1 LLNEAAA
8 RQRCF
13 KLPSILN
20 NSIITSMMRYWSNP
34 MNNSQQQR
42 YNYLYEQHLINLSLQ
57 GKRPSTIDGYSRAV
71 RRIAAFF
78 DKSPDDL
85 CIDELKQYFN
95 SLIQTHS
102 WSTVKIDRNGL
113 QFFYR
118 YTLNK
123 QWEWLSIV
131 KPPQIKRISD
141 IITPTQVS
149 DVINQT
155 KQLRYQVF
163 FMTLYSMG
171 LRLSEG
177 LNLTIHD
184 IDKSTMLVHV
194 RDGKGG
200 RDPMVPIPEFTLL
213 ALRNY
218 WKTHRHE
225 RLIFPGSHSKTN
237 TPMDKGSVQKAL
249 KRVLQ
254 DCRIKKYISPH
265 SLRHCFATHL
275 LEQGLDLRSLQQLLG
290 HASLNT
296 TARYTQ
302 LTKVKQRD
310 MSRAVNQLTDKLTIT
325 WSVK

>member
-1 LLNEAAA
+1 
-8 RQRCF
+8 
-13 KLPSILN
+13 
-20 NSIITSMMRYWSNP
+20 
-34 MNNSQQQR
+34 
-42 YNYLYEQHLINLSLQ
+42 
-57 GKRPSTIDGYSRAV
+57 
-71 RRIAAFF
+71 
-78 DKSPDDL
+78 
-85 CIDELKQYFN
+85 
-95 SLIQTHS
+95 
-102 WSTVKIDRNGL
+102 L

-123 QWEWLSIV
+123 QWEWLAIV
-131 KPPQIKRISD
+131 KPPQVKRIPD
-141 IITPTQVS
+141 ILTPKQVS
-149 DVINQT
+149 DVISQT
-155 KQLRYQVF
+155 KKLRYQVF

-184 IDKSTMLVHV
+184 IDSPTMQVHV
-194 RDGKGG
+194 RYGKGG
-200 RDPMVPIPEFTLL
+200 KDRMVPMPERSLL

-225 RLIFPGSHSKTN
+225 RLIFPGTQLKTN
-237 TPMDKGSVQKAL
+237 TPMDKGSTQKAL
-249 KRVLQ
+249 KRVLN
-254 DCRIKKYISPH
+254 DCRIKKLISPH

-310 MSRAVNQLTDKLTIT
+310 MSCAVNNLTDKLDIT

>member
-1 LLNEAAA
+1 MN
-8 RQRCF
+8 
-13 KLPSILN
+13 
-20 NSIITSMMRYWSNP
+20 TS
-34 MNNSQQQR
+34 QAQR
-42 YNYLYEQHLINLSLQ
+42 YHFLYEQHLINLSLQ
-57 GKRPSTIDGYSRAV
+57 GKRPSTIDAYSRAV
-71 RRIAAFF
+71 RRITAFF
-78 DKSPDDL
+78 DKTPDTLTTADL
-85 CIDELKQYFN
+85 KKYFN
-95 SLIQTHS
+95 NLIQTHS
-102 WSTVKIDRNGL
+102 WSTIKLDRNGL

-118 YTLNK
+118 YTLDK

-131 KPPQIKRISD
+131 KPPQIKRIPD
-141 IITPTQVS
+141 ILTVKQVS

-155 KQLRYQVF
+155 KLLRYQVF

-194 RDGKGG
+194 RNGKGG
-200 RDPMVPIPEFTLL
+200 KDRMVPLPELTLL
-213 ALRNY
+213 ALRGY
-218 WKTHRHE
+218 WKTHRHAH
-225 RLIFPGSHSKTN
+225 LLFPGTHLKTAN
-237 TPMDKGSVQKAL
+237 PMDKGSVQKAL
-249 KRVLQ
+249 KRVLE
-254 DCRIKKYISPH
+254 DCRIKKLISPH
-265 SLRHCFATHL
+265 SLRHCYATHL

-310 MSRAVNQLTDKLTIT
+310 MSCAVNKLTDKLDIT

>member
-1 LLNEAAA
+1 
-8 RQRCF
+8 
-13 KLPSILN
+13 
-20 NSIITSMMRYWSNP
+20 
-34 MNNSQQQR
+34 MNTSQQQR
-42 YNYLYEQHLINLSLQ
+42 YNYLYEQHLINLRLQ
-57 GKRPSTIDGYSRAV
+57 GKRPSTIDGYARAV
-71 RRIAAFF
+71 RRITAFF
-78 DKSPDDL
+78 DKSPDSL
-85 CIDELKQYFN
+85 CINELKQYFN

-123 QWEWLSIV
+123 QWEWLAIV
-131 KPPQIKRISD
+131 KPPQVKRISD
-141 IITPTQVS
+141 ILTPTQIS
-149 DVINQT
+149 EVINRT

-184 IDKSTMLVHV
+184 IDKATMLVHV

-200 RDPMVPIPEFTLL
+200 KDRMVPIPDPTLI
-213 ALRNY
+213 ALRRY
-218 WKTHRHE
+218 WKTHRHPM
-225 RLIFPGSHSKTN
+225 LIFPSTQAKSQPEIQ

-254 DCRIKKYISPH
+254 DCGIHKRISPH

-302 LTKVKQRD
+302 LTIVKQRD
-310 MSRAVNQLTDKLTIT
+310 MSHEINKLTDKLNIT
-325 WSVK
+325 WSET

>member
-1 LLNEAAA
+1 MN
-8 RQRCF
+8 
-13 KLPSILN
+13 
-20 NSIITSMMRYWSNP
+20 TS
-34 MNNSQQQR
+34 QAQR
-42 YNYLYEQHLINLSLQ
+42 YNYLYEQHLINLRLQ
-57 GKRPSTIDGYSRAV
+57 GKRPTTIDAYSRAV
-71 RRIAAFF
+71 RRITEYF
-78 DKSPDDL
+78 DQVPDT
-85 CIDELKQYFN
+85 ITTTHLKQYFN

-123 QWEWLSIV
+123 QWEWLAIV
-131 KPPQIKRISD
+131 KPPQVRRIPD
-141 IITPTQVS
+141 ILTPSQVS
-149 DVINQT
+149 DIINQT

-171 LRLSEG
+171 LRLSEA
-177 LNLTIHD
+177 LNLTVHD
-184 IDKSTMLVHV
+184 IDGLQMQVHV

-200 RDPMVPIPEFTLL
+200 KDRLVPLPSRTLL
-213 ALRNY
+213 ALRCY

-225 RLIFPGSHSKTN
+225 RLIFPGAQLKNN
-237 TPMDKGSVQKAL
+237 TPMDKGSAQKAL

-254 DCRIKKYISPH
+254 DCRIKKLISPH

-310 MSRAVNQLTDKLTIT
+310 MSRAVNQLTDKLSIT

>member
-1 LLNEAAA
+1 M
-8 RQRCF
+8 
-13 KLPSILN
+13 
-20 NSIITSMMRYWSNP
+20 NS
-34 MNNSQQQR
+34 SQKQR
-42 YNYLYEQHLINLSLQ
+42 YQYLYEQHLINLSLQ
-57 GKRPSTIDGYSRAV
+57 GKRPSTIDAYSRPV
-71 RRIAAFF
+71 RRITQYF
-78 DKSPDDL
+78 DQVPDTL
-85 CIDELKQYFN
+85 TTAHLKQYFN

-102 WSTVKIDRNGL
+102 WSTIKLDRNGL

-118 YTLNK
+118 YTLDK

-131 KPPQIKRISD
+131 KPPQVKRIPD
-141 IITPTQVS
+141 ILTPAQVCQ
-149 DVINQT
+149 VINQT

-163 FMTLYSMG
+163 FMTLYSTG
-171 LRLSEG
+171 LRLSEA

-200 RDPMVPIPEFTLL
+200 KDRMVPLPERTLL
-213 ALRNY
+213 ALRCY
-218 WKTHRHE
+218 WKTHRHA
-225 RLIFPGSHSKTN
+225 RLLFPGTHTKTA

-249 KRVLQ
+249 KRVLV
-254 DCRIKKYISPH
+254 DVKIKKLISPH
-265 SLRHCFATHL
+265 SLRHCYATHL

-310 MSRAVNQLTDKLTIT
+310 MSRAVNQLTDKLNIT
-325 WSVK
+325 WSVT

>member
-1 LLNEAAA
+1 M
-8 RQRCF
+8 
-13 KLPSILN
+13 KL
-20 NSIITSMMRYWSNP
+20 TEQKRFDA
-34 MNNSQQQR
+34 
-42 YNYLYEQHLINLSLQ
+42 LYEQHLRGLKLRGYSA
-57 GKRPSTIDGYSRAV
+57 STIDVYSRAV
-71 RRIAAFF
+71 RRLASYYDCVPDQLSVEQLEIYFAA
-78 DKSPDDL
+78 L
-85 CIDELKQYFN
+85 ID
-95 SLIQTHS
+95 SHS
-102 WSTVKIDRNGL
+102 WATVRVDRNGL

-123 QWEWLSIV
+123 QWGWLAIV
-131 KPPQIKRISD
+131 KPPQVRRIPD
-141 IITPTQVS
+141 ILTPKQVS

-194 RDGKGG
+194 REGKGG
-200 RDPMVPIPEFTLL
+200 KDRMVPIPEYSLL

-225 RLIFPGSHSKTN
+225 RLIFPGTQSKTN

-249 KRVLQ
+249 KRVLN
-254 DCRIKKYISPH
+254 DCRIKKLISPH

-290 HASLNT
+290 HASLDT

-310 MSRAVNQLTDKLTIT
+310 MSRAVNKLADKLDIT
-325 WSVK
+325 WSIK

>member
-1 LLNEAAA
+1 MN
-8 RQRCF
+8 
-13 KLPSILN
+13 
-20 NSIITSMMRYWSNP
+20 TS
-34 MNNSQQQR
+34 QEQH
-42 YNYLYEQHLINLSLQ
+42 YNFLYEQHLINLRLQ
-57 GKRPSTIDGYSRAV
+57 GKRPSTIDAYARAV
-71 RRIAAFF
+71 RRITAFF
-78 DKSPDDL
+78 DKSPDTLTTPDL
-85 CIDELKQYFN
+85 KLYFN
-95 SLIQTHS
+95 NLIQTHS
-102 WSTVKIDRNGL
+102 WSTIKLDRNGL

-123 QWEWLSIV
+123 QWEWLAIV
-131 KPPQIKRISD
+131 KPPQVKSIPD
-141 IITPTQVS
+141 MLTPKQVS

-171 LRLSEG
+171 LRLSEC

-200 RDPMVPIPEFTLL
+200 KDRMVPLPELTLL
-213 ALRNY
+213 ALRDY

-225 RLIFPGSHSKTN
+225 RLIFPGTHTKTN

-254 DCRIKKYISPH
+254 DCHIKKLISPH
-265 SLRHCFATHL
+265 SLRHCYATHL
-275 LEQGLDLRSLQQLLG
+275 LEQGLDLRSLQHLLG

>member
-1 LLNEAAA
+1 MN
-8 RQRCF
+8 
-13 KLPSILN
+13 
-20 NSIITSMMRYWSNP
+20 TS
-34 MNNSQQQR
+34 QTQH

-57 GKRPSTIDGYSRAV
+57 GKRPSTIDAYARAV
-71 RRIAAFF
+71 RRITAFF
-78 DKSPDDL
+78 DKAPDKLTTAD
-85 CIDELKQYFN
+85 LKQYFN

-102 WSTVKIDRNGL
+102 WSTIKLDRNGL

-118 YTLNK
+118 YTLDK
-123 QWEWLSIV
+123 QWEWLTIV
-131 KPPQIKRISD
+131 KPPQVKRIPD
-141 IITPTQVS
+141 ILTSKQVS
-149 DVINQT
+149 DVINRT

-177 LNLTIHD
+177 INLTVHD
-184 IDKSTMLVHV
+184 IDNSTMQVHV

-200 RDPMVPIPEFTLL
+200 KDRMVPLPELTLL
-213 ALRNY
+213 ALRCY
-218 WKTHRHE
+218 WKTHRHP
-225 RLIFPGSHSKTN
+225 RLIFPGTHTKTN

-249 KRVLQ
+249 KRVLV
-254 DCRIKKYISPH
+254 DVKIKKLISPH
-265 SLRHCFATHL
+265 SLRHCYATHL

-310 MSRAVNQLTDKLTIT
+310 MSRAVNQLTDKLSIT
-325 WSVK
+325 WSVT

>member
-1 LLNEAAA
+1 
-8 RQRCF
+8 
-13 KLPSILN
+13 
-20 NSIITSMMRYWSNP
+20 
-34 MNNSQQQR
+34 MNISQEQR

-57 GKRPSTIDGYSRAV
+57 GKRPSTIDAYSRAV
-71 RRIAAFF
+71 RRITQYF
-78 DKSPDDL
+78 DQAPDTL
-85 CIDELKQYFN
+85 TTANLKQYFN

-102 WSTVKIDRNGL
+102 WSTIKLDRNGL

-118 YTLNK
+118 YTLDK

-131 KPPQIKRISD
+131 KPPQVKRIPD
-141 IITPTQVS
+141 ILTPSQVS
-149 DVINQT
+149 QVINQT

-171 LRLSEG
+171 LRLSEA

-200 RDPMVPIPEFTLL
+200 KDRMVPISELTLL
-213 ALRNY
+213 ALRRY
-218 WKTHRHE
+218 WKTHHHT
-225 RLIFPGSHSKTN
+225 RLIFPGAHSKTT

-249 KRVLQ
+249 KRVLK
-254 DCRIKKYISPH
+254 DVKIKKFISPH
-265 SLRHCFATHL
+265 SLRHCYATHL

-310 MSRAVNQLTDKLTIT
+310 MSRAVNKLTDTFNIT